1 MAHLNNAYLLY
12 QIKIA
17 LSTGFCQKPLNLHF
31 VNISPE
37 QQIYRKHAENKAS
50 QVSRERSRK
59 GVAGLFYACRPVIDR
74 KGVKSGLGG
83 AEHHACHLAR
93 KAVGAAVRD
102 DALIHSQRSAA
113 GYRAYLRL
121 R

>member
-37 QQIYRKHAENKAS
+37 QQIYRKHAENKARE
-50 QVSRERSRK
+50 VSHERSRK
-59 GVAGLFYACRPVIDR
+59 GVAGLFMP
-74 KGVKSGLGG
+74 
-83 AEHHACHLAR
+83 
-93 KAVGAAVRD
+93 AAP
-102 DALIHSQRSAA
+102 
-113 GYRAYLRL
+113 
-121 R
+121 